1 MTRAISRPGHFP
13 KLLFCFLAV
22 PFCLPAQAWLFPKG
36 EGTVSFSYQNLYIR
50 DHIFPKGEIVDVGH
64 ILSHGLIMN
73 VDYSLTDSLALS
85 IGLPYIAADYGGPRP
100 HQLPIDN
107 GKYHPT
113 FQDFRIDFR
122 YNLSKRPAVITP
134 FFEVVIPS
142 HDYEYFAHSAV
153 GRRLREYH
161 VGTNVGR
168 RLNPILP
175 NAYLQARY
183 SYSFIERVLDIS
195 PNRSE
200 AEVQLGYFLTKR
212 LSVLGLGEWMHVHRG
227 IDHTYGIPVYQSQ
240 YGPFNPADWTPE
252 QWHHHDQI
260 LRTTLLD
267 VGGGMELAVNKS
279 VQLFASALHSAYGR
293 NGPLHAAVV
302 TVGISWSFSTR
313 FAARR
318 AFSAGR
324 VDPGNFVR

>member
-1 MTRAISRPGHFP
+1 MTRAISRPGQFP

-85 IGLPYIAADYGGPRP
+85 IGLPYIAADYSGLRP

-183 SYSFIERVLDIS
+183 SYSFIERVDIS

-200 AEVQLGYFLTKR
+200 AGAARLYFLTKR
-212 LSVLGLGEWMHVHRG
+212 LSVLGLGSGCTFIAASTTPTESLFINRSMDHLILPIGPPNNG
-227 IDHTYGIPVYQSQ
+227 I
-240 YGPFNPADWTPE
+240 
-252 QWHHHDQI
+252 
-260 LRTTLLD
+260 TT
-267 VGGGMELAVNKS
+267 
-279 VQLFASALHSAYGR
+279 
-293 NGPLHAAVV
+293 
-302 TVGISWSFSTR
+302 TR
-313 FAARR
+313 FSGQPCSTLVAAWSLR
-318 AFSAGR
+318 
-324 VDPGNFVR
+324 